1 MQYNMSALDNLYK
14 MQDKDIDK
22 FAHTLASAFK
32 GYALFEYFAK
42 YKYDEKKMIS
52 FWKVMLK
59 ASKNNAIHLATDE
72 ECESVAVVFKP
83 GYKGPSLFS
92 YIRYGG
98 IKLLFN
104 FGLSSIRRMLKFE
117 IYAETIKKNYIKD
130 NTWYFYSLAVSPSRQ
145 NKGEASKLVRP
156 LMQFWKDNN
165 QTCYLETLNSRN
177 VSIYQHFDYKLVS
190 TTNIPSSDLI
200 LYGMVKE

>member
-1 MQYNMSALDNLYK
+1 M
-14 MQDKDIDK
+14 
-22 FAHTLASAFK
+22 
-32 GYALFEYFAK
+32 
-42 YKYDEKKMIS
+42 
-52 FWKVMLK
+52 
-59 ASKNNAIHLATDE
+59 
-72 ECESVAVVFKP
+72 
-83 GYKGPSLFS
+83 
-92 YIRYGG
+92 
-98 IKLLFN
+98 FN

-117 IYAETIKKNYIKD
+117 NYAETIKKNYIKD